1 MDDLLN
7 KLKER
12 LKEAQDKLTD
22 AEAHGDLPM
31 EAYNMGRTL
40 ELTYI
45 IKYLEMLKERTT

>member
-1 MDDLLN
+1 MNELID

-22 AEAHGDLPM
+22 AEAHGDLSM

-45 IKYLEMLKERTT
+45 IKYLEFLKERAT